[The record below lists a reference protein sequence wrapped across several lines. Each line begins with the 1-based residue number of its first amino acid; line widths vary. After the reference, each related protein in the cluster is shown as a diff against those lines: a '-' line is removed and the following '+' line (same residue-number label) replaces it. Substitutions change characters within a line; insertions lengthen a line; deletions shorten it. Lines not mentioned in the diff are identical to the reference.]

1 MHATVF
7 MVAAGYTLLHNGHV
21 RCDIFYADASPR
33 GRALIDL
40 IGVLIFLLPMCA
52 LIAWVAWPYVAAAW
66 AVREG
71 SQEGSLGIPGVYL
84 LKSVILVFA
93 GAAGAAGRVTGSPFG
108 AAPRRYREGSP
119 RSRRRGRA
127 GAVSGLAEWLDLI
140 MFLALCGLMLLGF
153 PVAFTLAGTA
163 LIFAGIG
170 WALGAFDPAFFG
182 FFTNRIYGVMTN
194 EVLIAVPLFVFMG
207 VMLERSKVAE
217 ELLDTMGQLFGNLPG
232 GLGISVTAV
241 GALLAASTGIVGAT
255 VVTMGLLSLPT
266 MLRRGYDA
274 PLSCGSICAAGT
286 LGQIIPPSIVLV
298 VLADQISNAHQEAQR
313 ALGNWAPEPVSVG
326 DLFAGAL
333 IPGLALVGLYILY
346 QAIIALLRPESSPAV
361 PRDAAYQDG
370 MLRRLS
376 HALIAPIVLII
387 AVLGSILVGVA
398 TPTEAA
404 GVGAVGATLLAGAR
418 LTCGRPLPIYGAAL
432 GLVGLLVL
440 TSFVDLRIMRAEI
453 PPVDRLG
460 IGVAALLCLL
470 VAFGLLTAL
479 RHAHRDGL
487 LVEVMRAT
495 TRITSM
501 VFVIVI
507 GAQLFSL
514 VFRGFGGD
522 KMVHELL
529 TALPGG
535 ALGAM
540 TVVMALIF
548 IMGFFIEFI
557 EITFVVVPVVGPV
570 LLLLGL
576 DPIWLGIMIAM
587 NLQTSFLTPPFGLAL
602 FYLRGVAPP
611 TVTTM
616 HIYRGVVPFVVM
628 QLFMLVTLALFP
640 RHGHLAAPGN
650 LRLRRGAGSALSAAR
665 RAAPSRP

>member
-1 MHATVF
+1 M
-7 MVAAGYTLLHNGHV
+7 
-21 RCDIFYADASPR
+21 
-33 GRALIDL
+33 
-40 IGVLIFLLPMCA
+40 
-52 LIAWVAWPYVAAAW
+52 
-66 AVREG
+66 
-71 SQEGSLGIPGVYL
+71 
-84 LKSVILVFA
+84 
-93 GAAGAAGRVTGSPFG
+93 
-108 AAPRRYREGSP
+108 
-119 RSRRRGRA
+119 
-127 GAVSGLAEWLDLI
+127 SGLAEWLDLI

-274 PLSCGSICAAGT
+274 PLTCGSICAAGT

-333 IPGLALVGLYILY
+333 IPGLALAGLYILY
-346 QAIIALLRPESSPAV
+346 QAIIALLRPELSPAV

-418 LTCGRPLPIYGAAL
+418 LTRGRPLPIYGAAL

-479 RHAHRDGL
+479 RHAYRDGI

-640 RHGHLAAPGN
+640 RMATWLPQVIFG
-650 LRLRRGAGSALSAAR
+650 
-665 RAAPSRP
+665 